1 MPTGGED
8 AMKVFEYLTKVRDIE
23 KTCFP
28 HTQSLAERD
37 ICLAIGLYNERGAT
51 ITLKD
56 LKSFGIASHATI
68 ERAMGRLIAE
78 GTIRQTIPRG
88 DGRRRELKL
97 DTAAMRKLGRY
108 HMALKRTIVDDQDE

>member
-1 MPTGGED
+1 
-8 AMKVFEYLTKVRDIE
+8 MKVFEYLSKLRDIE

-56 LKSFGIASHATI
+56 LKAFGIASHATI

-78 GTIRQTIPRG
+78 GTVYQTVSRR

-97 DTAAMRKLGRY
+97 DAVAARKLGRY
-108 HMALKRTIVDDQDE
+108 HTALQRSFDEYEEAA

>member
-1 MPTGGED
+1 
-8 AMKVFEYLTKVRDIE
+8 MKVFEYLTKVRDIE

-108 HMALKRTIVDDQDE
+108 HMALKRTIVDDEDE

>member
-1 MPTGGED
+1 MR
-8 AMKVFEYLTKVRDIE
+8 VFEYLSKLRDIE

-28 HTQSLAERD
+28 TTQSLAERD
-37 ICLAIGLYNERGAT
+37 ICLAIGLHNERGAS

-78 GTIRQTIPRG
+78 GTIHQTVSRR

-97 DTAAMRKLGRY
+97 DTGATRKLGRY
-108 HMALKRTIVDDQDE
+108 HTALQKSFDAYQDED